1 MEIKNRVYLSGP
13 ITGVPNY
20 KEDFETV
27 EAELKRIGC
36 TKLVNPGWLD
46 IVLTNANYEEYMS
59 ICIHMLEMCDTIMML
74 PGWETSA
81 GANREM
87 GYALALGKQVVEWD
101 KRGDE
106 WRA

>member
-13 ITGVPNY
+13 ITGISTY
-20 KEDFETV
+20 KDDFDHV
-27 EAELKRIGC
+27 EAELEKIGC
-36 TKLVNPGWLD
+36 TNVINPAWLD
-46 IVLTNANYEEYMS
+46 LVIRNGDYEEYMS
-59 ICIHMLEMCDTIMML
+59 TCMHLLDMCDTVIML

-87 GYALALGKQVVEWD
+87 GYALALGKHVFEWD